1 MDLTEKYENSNINK
15 IDQLNKEKDDL
26 NEYGDRIDADLS
38 KFKNYFDDMKLD
50 TMKQMFE
57 KIGINVEDK
66 DLINDNL
73 EEWKDDIKEY
83 SKIATLEER

>member
-1 MDLTEKYENSNINK
+1 
-15 IDQLNKEKDDL
+15 
-26 NEYGDRIDADLS
+26 
-38 KFKNYFDDMKLD
+38 
-50 TMKQMFE
+50 MFE

-73 EEWKDDIKEY
+73 EEWEDDIKEY